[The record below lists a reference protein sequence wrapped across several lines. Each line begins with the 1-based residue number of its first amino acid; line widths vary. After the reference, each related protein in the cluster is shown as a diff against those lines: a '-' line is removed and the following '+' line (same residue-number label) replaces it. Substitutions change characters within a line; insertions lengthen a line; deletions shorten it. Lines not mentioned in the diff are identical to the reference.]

1 MYSHEIKEL
10 LKLKKNLITVQDYIK
25 ISESLQVNHIKFEN
39 EEFTCWTS
47 DNYVFKFRLQSLE
60 KIKKCDKMKENR

>member
-25 ISESLQVNHIKFEN
+25 ISESSQVNHIKFEN

>member
-25 ISESLQVNHIKFEN
+25 ISESPQVNHIKFEN

-60 KIKKCDKMKENR
+60 KIKKYDKMKENR

>member
-1 MYSHEIKEL
+1 MYSYEIKEL

-25 ISESLQVNHIKFEN
+25 ISESSQVNHIKFEN

-47 DNYVFKFRLQSLE
+47 DNYVFKF
-60 KIKKCDKMKENR
+60 KIFKFEENNNM

>member
-25 ISESLQVNHIKFEN
+25 ISESSQVNHIKFEN

-47 DNYVFKFRLQSLE
+47 DNYMFKFRLQSLE

>member
-10 LKLKKNLITVQDYIK
+10 LKLKKNLITIQDYIK
-25 ISESLQVNHIKFEN
+25 ISESSQVNHIKFEN

>member
-1 MYSHEIKEL
+1 MYSHEIAEL
-10 LKLKKNLITVQDYIK
+10 LKLKKNLITLQDYIK
-25 ISESLQVNHIKFEN
+25 ISESSQVNHIKFEN

>member
-10 LKLKKNLITVQDYIK
+10 LKLKNNLITIKDYIK
-25 ISESLQVNHIKFEN
+25 ISESPQVDHIKFEN

-47 DNYVFKFRLQSLE
+47 DNYVFKF
-60 KIKKCDKMKENR
+60 KIK

>member
-25 ISESLQVNHIKFEN
+25 ISESSQVNHIKFEN

-60 KIKKCDKMKENR
+60 KIKKYDKMKENR

>member
-10 LKLKKNLITVQDYIK
+10 LKLKKNLITLQDYIK
-25 ISESLQVNHIKFEN
+25 ISESSQVNHIKFEN